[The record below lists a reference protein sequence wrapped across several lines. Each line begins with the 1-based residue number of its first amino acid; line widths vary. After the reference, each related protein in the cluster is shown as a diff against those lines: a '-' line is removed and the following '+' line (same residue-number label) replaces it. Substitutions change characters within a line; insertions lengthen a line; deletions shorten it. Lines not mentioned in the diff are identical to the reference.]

1 MVLSTFIQ
9 ALAQILSMVINLYIW
24 VVIIAALISWVRP
37 DPYNP
42 IVQILYK
49 LTEPLYAKIR
59 RVIPT
64 IIGGVD
70 LTPILVILA
79 LKFIDSFVVQLL
91 FSLASQ
97 VQRNSNA
104 SAPTFFMPFSP
115 KFCKYTGYAKA
126 TIRKSNTNKIHTQGD
141 N

>member
-1 MVLSTFIQ
+1 MVISTFIQ
-9 ALAQILSMVINLYIW
+9 ALAQILSMVINIYIW

-49 LTEPLYAKIR
+49 LTEPLYARIR
-59 RVIPT
+59 RLIPT

-79 LKFIDSFVVQLL
+79 LKFIDLFLVQLL
-91 FSLASQ
+91 FSLA
-97 VQRNSNA
+97 RN
-104 SAPTFFMPFSP
+104 
-115 KFCKYTGYAKA
+115 
-126 TIRKSNTNKIHTQGD
+126 I
-141 N
+141 

>member
-1 MVLSTFIQ
+1 MVISTFIQ
-9 ALAQILSMVINLYIW
+9 ALAQILSMVINIYIW

-79 LKFIDSFVVQLL
+79 LKFIDLFVVQLL

-97 VQRNSNA
+97 V
-104 SAPTFFMPFSP
+104 
-115 KFCKYTGYAKA
+115 
-126 TIRKSNTNKIHTQGD
+126 
-141 N
+141 

>member
-9 ALAQILSMVINLYIW
+9 ALAQILSMVINIYIW

-79 LKFIDSFVVQLL
+79 LKFIDLFVVQL
-91 FSLASQ
+91 FSLASR
-97 VQRNSNA
+97 V
-104 SAPTFFMPFSP
+104 
-115 KFCKYTGYAKA
+115 
-126 TIRKSNTNKIHTQGD
+126 
-141 N
+141 

>member
-9 ALAQILSMVINLYIW
+9 AVAQILSMVINLYIW
-24 VVIIAALISWVRP
+24 VIIIAAIISWVRP

-64 IIGGVD
+64 VISGVD
-70 LTPILVILA
+70 LTPLIVLLC
-79 LKFIDSFVVQLL
+79 LKFIDLFIIRLL
-91 FSLASQ
+91 LNFSNL
-97 VQRNSNA
+97 
-104 SAPTFFMPFSP
+104 
-115 KFCKYTGYAKA
+115 
-126 TIRKSNTNKIHTQGD
+126 
-141 N
+141 

>member
-9 ALAQILSMVINLYIW
+9 ALAQILSMVINIYIW

-79 LKFIDSFVVQLL
+79 LKFIDLFVVQLL
-91 FSLASQ
+91 FSLESQ
-97 VQRNSNA
+97 V
-104 SAPTFFMPFSP
+104 
-115 KFCKYTGYAKA
+115 
-126 TIRKSNTNKIHTQGD
+126 
-141 N
+141 

>member
-1 MVLSTFIQ
+1 MVLSTLIQ
-9 ALAQILSMVINLYIW
+9 ALAQILSMVINIYIW

-79 LKFIDSFVVQLL
+79 LKFIDLFVVQLL
-91 FSLASQ
+91 FSLASR
-97 VQRNSNA
+97 V
-104 SAPTFFMPFSP
+104 
-115 KFCKYTGYAKA
+115 
-126 TIRKSNTNKIHTQGD
+126 
-141 N
+141 

>member
-1 MVLSTFIQ
+1 MVISTFIQ
-9 ALAQILSMVINLYIW
+9 ALAQILSMVINIYIW

-79 LKFIDSFVVQLL
+79 LKFIDLFVVQLL
-91 FSLASQ
+91 FSLASR
-97 VQRNSNA
+97 V
-104 SAPTFFMPFSP
+104 
-115 KFCKYTGYAKA
+115 
-126 TIRKSNTNKIHTQGD
+126 
-141 N
+141 

>member
-1 MVLSTFIQ
+1 MIISTFIQ
-9 ALAQILSMVINLYIW
+9 ALAQILSMVINIYIW

-49 LTEPLYAKIR
+49 LTEPLYARIR
-59 RVIPT
+59 RLIPT

-79 LKFIDSFVVQLL
+79 LKFIDLFLVQLL
-91 FSLASQ
+91 FSLA
-97 VQRNSNA
+97 RN
-104 SAPTFFMPFSP
+104 
-115 KFCKYTGYAKA
+115 
-126 TIRKSNTNKIHTQGD
+126 I
-141 N
+141 